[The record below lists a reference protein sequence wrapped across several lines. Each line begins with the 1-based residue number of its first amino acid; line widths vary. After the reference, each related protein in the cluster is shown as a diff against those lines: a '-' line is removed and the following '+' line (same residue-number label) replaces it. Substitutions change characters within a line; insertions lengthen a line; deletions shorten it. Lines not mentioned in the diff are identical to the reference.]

1 MYKFSWSSKH
11 PKWTLMSTLSLNGCK
26 SWMSSVSRM
35 PTMSSSFS
43 RRWLTPL
50 NSISVPAYL
59 EYITFFPICGYKTRY
74 CQYHLPKCEFSVT
87 MHTYR
92 YLVISENVNLILHT
106 TICTYVKHCKN
117 SEASWRWWWYVETG
131 KRRKEIEIYI
141 LEND

>member
-1 MYKFSWSSKH
+1 
-11 PKWTLMSTLSLNGCK
+11 MSTLSFNGCK

-59 EYITFFPICGYKTRY
+59 EYTTFFPICGNKTRY
-74 CQYHLPKCEFSVT
+74 CQYHLSICEFNAIMLDKIETLCFKMLIFRLEYNTHNLLKYEFSVT

-106 TICTYVKHCKN
+106 TIWTYTKHCKN
-117 SEASWRWWWYVETG
+117 SEAS
-131 KRRKEIEIYI
+131 
-141 LEND
+141 